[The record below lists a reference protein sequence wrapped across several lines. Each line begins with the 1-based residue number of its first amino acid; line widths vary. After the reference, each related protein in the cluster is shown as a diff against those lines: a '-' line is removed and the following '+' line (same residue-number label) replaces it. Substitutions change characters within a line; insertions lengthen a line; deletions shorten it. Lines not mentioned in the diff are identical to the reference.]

1 MPTLFLPENTP
12 VLSPE
17 EIRAIE
23 VLHEATLQ
31 DLIKTKNYVILQLL
45 EECNKLL
52 REQYFD
58 SQFQT

>member
-1 MPTLFLPENTP
+1 MPTLFLLENTP

-31 DLIKTKNYVILQLL
+31 DLIKTKNYAILQLL
-45 EECNKLL
+45 EERNKLL
-52 REQYFD
+52 RERYFD